1 MSIYTLALESS
12 CDETSASVLK
22 DGRTVLS
29 NVISS
34 QVPIHRKFGGVVPEI
49 ASRHHIEQ
57 VIPVIDQ
64 ALRDAN
70 VTLQDIDH
78 IGVTYGP
85 GLVGALLV
93 GVAAAKGLSFA
104 TGIPLIP
111 VHHMEGH
118 IFANFLANPEL
129 EPPFLSLVVSGG
141 HTMLV
146 HVKGYEEFDILGQ
159 TRDDAAG
166 EAFDKIAR
174 VMGFPYP
181 GGPHID
187 ALALEGNPDAIEF
200 PKALSEP
207 GNFEFSFSGLKS
219 AVLNY
224 LNSKQQKNE
233 PINQADVA
241 ASFQKAIVDVL
252 VEKTRDAA
260 HILGETRITIAG
272 GVSANKGL
280 QMALQKMCE
289 KEGFT
294 YYKPHKILSTDNAA
308 MIGCRAYYMAQAG
321 KFADLTLNAKPSV
334 EIGHVSWKLISFGES
349 LTRQRIQIFTPLLE
363 SSQGT
368 MHQRADMLCI
378 ERSEQGVITRQL
390 RGNNTW
396 HSMMENGQPLIG
408 VEHDQRQHVFPVVDN
423 GGRIIGGIA
432 FTVSP
437 SIKIE
442 QYEQEYTLSDTMQ
455 RLMLTATDE
464 QIQSYEPISYFDGLI
479 IFDDSHRILYGNEAA
494 IQLVDLLGFDRRLVG
509 SSIYSSTLK
518 VSAIQQVLDDR
529 TIYTSEEIYQDMV
542 IRQHMIPI
550 AMGRNETRCFLVLH
564 DCTRESKQQQE
575 LLVKNSIIK
584 EVHHRVKNN
593 LQTVAGLLR
602 MEARRSSLPEVKQA
616 LQEGINRIES
626 MALVHD
632 IVSHYDEDYIGIRS
646 IYDELCRLLRMSMVR
661 QDQEV
666 TFTYSGEDMLISSHM
681 ASYVSLIINELI
693 TNSLEHG
700 LDGKNGE
707 IRLAVT
713 ESEEY
718 IVLAFSDTGKGLPPE
733 FSINSNKR
741 LGLTIINNL
750 VTHELKGKLSVAN
763 TGVGVLVTIHMK
775 KEK

>member
-1 MSIYTLALESS
+1 MDI
-12 CDETSASVLK
+12 
-22 DGRTVLS
+22 G
-29 NVISS
+29 
-34 QVPIHRKFGGVVPEI
+34 
-49 ASRHHIEQ
+49 
-57 VIPVIDQ
+57 
-64 ALRDAN
+64 
-70 VTLQDIDH
+70 QDILNTTPLGPLQTSLLEH
-78 IGVTYGP
+78 I
-85 GLVGALLV
+85 
-93 GVAAAKGLSFA
+93 S
-104 TGIPLIP
+104 
-111 VHHMEGH
+111 
-118 IFANFLANPEL
+118 
-129 EPPFLSLVVSGG
+129 
-141 HTMLV
+141 
-146 HVKGYEEFDILGQ
+146 
-159 TRDDAAG
+159 
-166 EAFDKIAR
+166 
-174 VMGFPYP
+174 
-181 GGPHID
+181 
-187 ALALEGNPDAIEF
+187 
-200 PKALSEP
+200 
-207 GNFEFSFSGLKS
+207 
-219 AVLNY
+219 
-224 LNSKQQKNE
+224 
-233 PINQADVA
+233 
-241 ASFQKAIVDVL
+241 
-252 VEKTRDAA
+252 
-260 HILGETRITIAG
+260 
-272 GVSANKGL
+272 
-280 QMALQKMCE
+280 
-289 KEGFT
+289 
-294 YYKPHKILSTDNAA
+294 
-308 MIGCRAYYMAQAG
+308 
-321 KFADLTLNAKPSV
+321 
-334 EIGHVSWKLISFGES
+334 KLISFGES

-363 SSQGT
+363 KSQGDMQQCT
-368 MHQRADMLCI
+368 DMLCI
-378 ERSEQGVITRQL
+378 ERSDQGIVTRQL
-390 RGNNTW
+390 KGNHTW
-396 HSMMENGQPLIG
+396 QSMLKNGQPLIG
-408 VEHDQRQHVFPVVDN
+408 SEHNQRQHVFPVVDN
-423 GGRIIGGIA
+423 GGRIIGGIS
-432 FTVSP
+432 FTLSP

-509 SSIYSSTLK
+509 SSIFSSTLK
-518 VSAIQQVLDDR
+518 ISAIQQVLD
-529 TIYTSEEIYQDMV
+529 EIYQDMV

-666 TFTYSGEDMLISSHM
+666 TFTYSGEDILISSNM

-707 IRLAVT
+707 IRLTVT
-713 ESEEY
+713 ELDGY
-718 IVLAFSDTGKGLPPE
+718 IALAFSDTGKGLPRE
-733 FSINSNKR
+733 FSINSNRR

-750 VTHELKGKLSVAN
+750 VAHELKGKLSVEN
-763 TGVGVLVTIHMK
+763 TDVGVLVTIHMK

>member
-1 MSIYTLALESS
+1 LIV
-12 CDETSASVLK
+12 DI
-22 DGRTVLS
+22 G
-29 NVISS
+29 
-34 QVPIHRKFGGVVPEI
+34 
-49 ASRHHIEQ
+49 
-57 VIPVIDQ
+57 
-64 ALRDAN
+64 
-70 VTLQDIDH
+70 QDILNTTPLGPLQTSLLEH
-78 IGVTYGP
+78 I
-85 GLVGALLV
+85 
-93 GVAAAKGLSFA
+93 S
-104 TGIPLIP
+104 
-111 VHHMEGH
+111 
-118 IFANFLANPEL
+118 
-129 EPPFLSLVVSGG
+129 
-141 HTMLV
+141 
-146 HVKGYEEFDILGQ
+146 
-159 TRDDAAG
+159 
-166 EAFDKIAR
+166 
-174 VMGFPYP
+174 
-181 GGPHID
+181 
-187 ALALEGNPDAIEF
+187 
-200 PKALSEP
+200 
-207 GNFEFSFSGLKS
+207 
-219 AVLNY
+219 
-224 LNSKQQKNE
+224 
-233 PINQADVA
+233 
-241 ASFQKAIVDVL
+241 
-252 VEKTRDAA
+252 
-260 HILGETRITIAG
+260 
-272 GVSANKGL
+272 
-280 QMALQKMCE
+280 
-289 KEGFT
+289 
-294 YYKPHKILSTDNAA
+294 
-308 MIGCRAYYMAQAG
+308 
-321 KFADLTLNAKPSV
+321 
-334 EIGHVSWKLISFGES
+334 KLISFGES

-363 SSQGT
+363 KSQGDMQQCT
-368 MHQRADMLCI
+368 DMLCI
-378 ERSEQGVITRQL
+378 ERSDQGIVTRQL
-390 RGNNTW
+390 KGNHTW
-396 HSMMENGQPLIG
+396 QSMLKNGQPLIG
-408 VEHDQRQHVFPVVDN
+408 SEYDQRQHVFPVVDN
-423 GGRIIGGIA
+423 GGRIIGGIS
-432 FTVSP
+432 FTLSP

-509 SSIYSSTLK
+509 SSIFSSTLK
-518 VSAIQQVLDDR
+518 ISAIQQVLDDR

-550 AMGRNETRCFLVLH
+550 AMGRNETRCFFVLH

-666 TFTYSGEDMLISSHM
+666 TFTYSGEDILISSNM

-707 IRLAVT
+707 IRLTVT
-713 ESEEY
+713 ELDGY
-718 IVLAFSDTGKGLPPE
+718 IVLAFSDTGKGLPRE
-733 FSINSNKR
+733 FSINSNRR

-750 VTHELKGKLSVAN
+750 VAHELKGKLSVEN
-763 TGVGVLVTIHMK
+763 TDVGVLVTIHMK

>member
-57 VIPVIDQ
+57 IIPVIDQ

-104 TGIPLIP
+104 TGIPLVP

-260 HILGETRITIAG
+260 RTLGETRITIAG

-280 QMALQKMCE
+280 QAALQVMCE

-321 KFADLTLNAKPSV
+321 KFGDLTLNAKPSV
-334 EIGHVSWKLISFGES
+334 EIGHVSCKLISFGES

-363 SSQGT
+363 KLQGD
-368 MHQRADMLCI
+368 MQQRADMLCI

-390 RGNNTW
+390 KGNNTW
-396 HSMMENGQPLIG
+396 HSMMGNGQPLIG
-408 VEHDQRQHVFPVVDN
+408 IEHDQRQHVFPVVDN

-437 SIKIE
+437 SIKKN
-442 QYEQEYTLSDTMQ
+442 QYEQEYILSDTMQ

-479 IFDDSHRILYGNEAA
+479 IFDDSHRILYGNESA

-518 VSAIQQVLDDR
+518 ISAIQQVLDDR

-646 IYDELCRLLRMSMVR
+646 IYDELCRLLRMSMIR

-666 TFTYSGEDMLISSHM
+666 TFTYSGEDILISSHM
-681 ASYVSLIINELI
+681 ASYVSLITNELI

-700 LDGKNGE
+700 LDGKAGE
-707 IRLAVT
+707 IRLAVS
-713 ESEEY
+713 ELEEY
-718 IVLAFSDTGKGLPPE
+718 IVLDFSDTGKGLPQD

-750 VTHELKGKLSVAN
+750 VTHELKGRLSVKN
-763 TGVGVLVTIHMK
+763 TDAGVLVTIHMK

>member
-1 MSIYTLALESS
+1 MDI
-12 CDETSASVLK
+12 
-22 DGRTVLS
+22 G
-29 NVISS
+29 
-34 QVPIHRKFGGVVPEI
+34 
-49 ASRHHIEQ
+49 
-57 VIPVIDQ
+57 
-64 ALRDAN
+64 
-70 VTLQDIDH
+70 QDILNTTPLGPLQTSLLEH
-78 IGVTYGP
+78 I
-85 GLVGALLV
+85 
-93 GVAAAKGLSFA
+93 S
-104 TGIPLIP
+104 
-111 VHHMEGH
+111 
-118 IFANFLANPEL
+118 
-129 EPPFLSLVVSGG
+129 
-141 HTMLV
+141 
-146 HVKGYEEFDILGQ
+146 
-159 TRDDAAG
+159 
-166 EAFDKIAR
+166 
-174 VMGFPYP
+174 
-181 GGPHID
+181 
-187 ALALEGNPDAIEF
+187 
-200 PKALSEP
+200 
-207 GNFEFSFSGLKS
+207 
-219 AVLNY
+219 
-224 LNSKQQKNE
+224 
-233 PINQADVA
+233 
-241 ASFQKAIVDVL
+241 
-252 VEKTRDAA
+252 
-260 HILGETRITIAG
+260 
-272 GVSANKGL
+272 
-280 QMALQKMCE
+280 
-289 KEGFT
+289 
-294 YYKPHKILSTDNAA
+294 
-308 MIGCRAYYMAQAG
+308 
-321 KFADLTLNAKPSV
+321 
-334 EIGHVSWKLISFGES
+334 KLISFGES

-368 MHQRADMLCI
+368 MHHRADMLCI

-396 HSMMENGQPLIG
+396 HSMLESGQPLIG

-646 IYDELCRLLRMSMVR
+646 IYDELCRLLRMSMSMVR
-661 QDQEV
+661 EDQDV

-733 FSINSNKR
+733 FSIHSNKR

-750 VTHELKGKLSVAN
+750 VTHELKGKLSVEN

>member
-1 MSIYTLALESS
+1 
-12 CDETSASVLK
+12 
-22 DGRTVLS
+22 
-29 NVISS
+29 
-34 QVPIHRKFGGVVPEI
+34 
-49 ASRHHIEQ
+49 
-57 VIPVIDQ
+57 
-64 ALRDAN
+64 
-70 VTLQDIDH
+70 
-78 IGVTYGP
+78 
-85 GLVGALLV
+85 
-93 GVAAAKGLSFA
+93 
-104 TGIPLIP
+104 
-111 VHHMEGH
+111 MEGH

-260 HILGETRITIAG
+260 HTLGETRITIAG

-280 QMALQKMCE
+280 QTALQKMCE

-368 MHQRADMLCI
+368 MHHRADMLCI
-378 ERSEQGVITRQL
+378 ERSDQGVITRQL
-390 RGNNTW
+390 KGNNTW
-396 HSMMENGQPLIG
+396 HSMMESGQPLIG

-661 QDQEV
+661 QDQDV

-700 LDGKNGE
+700 LDGKNGG

-750 VTHELKGKLSVAN
+750 VTHELKGKLSVEN
-763 TGVGVLVTIHMK
+763 TDVGVLVTIHMK